1 MNKNKIN
8 NTPLISIITVV
19 YNGEKTLEQT
29 IQSVINQTYDN
40 IEYIIIDGG
49 STDGTIS
56 IIKKYSKHINYW
68 VSEADAG
75 LYDAMNKGISLASGE
90 LIGMINSDDW
100 YNLDT
105 VSTIVS
111 CLKFNSGKR
120 IFHGDLLIHDKNGKQ
135 NLRRFNPSLFKMLN
149 YGVTYN
155 HPTFFVSKEIY
166 KQYSFNINLV
176 SVSDVQF
183 ILEILLKEKDVFV
196 YINKVLANFRKGG
209 ISSQQTIV
217 STLKANYT
225 VRKNAGYTPFN
236 NFKALIINICY
247 QVITKSLLYIKKTMK
262 YEG

>member
-8 NTPLISIITVV
+8 NNPLISIITVV
-19 YNGEKTLEQT
+19 YNGAKTLEQT
-29 IQSVINQTYDN
+29 IQSVINQTYNN

-49 STDGTIS
+49 STDGTLS
-56 IIKKYSKHINYW
+56 IIKKYSNHINHW
-68 VSEADAG
+68 ISEEDAG

-105 VSTIVS
+105 VSTVVS
-111 CLKFNSGKR
+111 YLKLNSGNK
-120 IFHGDLLIHDKNGKQ
+120 IFHGDLLIHDNNGKQ
-135 NLRRFNPSLFKMLN
+135 HLKRFNPSLFKMLN

-166 KQYSFNINLV
+166 KKYSFNINLV
-176 SVSDVQF
+176 SIADVQF
-183 ILEILLKEKDVFV
+183 ILEILLNEKDVFV

-225 VRKNAGYTPFN
+225 ARKNAGYTHFN
-236 NFKALIINICY
+236 NLKALIINIIY
-247 QVITKSLLYIKKTMK
+247 QVITKSLLNIKKIIK
-262 YEG
+262 NAG